1 MEHGQLFGMVYP
13 IVMVVSII
21 VFWICWSAA
30 DMVDTGWYF
39 GNLTASH
46 LGMKGP
52 DDSDLFFNNGCRI
65 TGLLMFIGGAIR
77 TLNSRGFDK
86 YTGAVMMPA
95 GILLALVGCIPLDVD
110 YDAHCA
116 VAMAFGIM
124 AASAIVLGTVSDL
137 KARRGWSASFGCIIL
152 LSCAISCMSMDMA
165 LAENCCILLASV
177 WIFMDSIKVAYVY
190 RKGDAV
196 ESF

>member
-13 IVMVVSII
+13 IVIITSII
-21 VFWICWSAA
+21 VFWICWCTA
-30 DMVDTGWYF
+30 DIVDTGWYF
-39 GNLTASH
+39 GDLTASH

-65 TGLLMFIGGAIR
+65 TGLLMFVGGAIR
-77 TLNSRGFDK
+77 AYNHHRFDR
-86 YTGAVMMPA
+86 YTGIVMMPA
-95 GILLALVGCIPLDVD
+95 GILLALVGCIPMDVD
-110 YDAHCA
+110 YDLHCA
-116 VAMAFGIM
+116 VASAFGVTAVIT
-124 AASAIVLGTVSDL
+124 IILGTVSDW
-137 KARRGWSASFGCIIL
+137 KASRGLSASFGCIIL
-152 LSCAISCMSMDMA
+152 FACAMSCMSMDLA
-165 LAENCCILLASV
+165 LAENLCILFASV